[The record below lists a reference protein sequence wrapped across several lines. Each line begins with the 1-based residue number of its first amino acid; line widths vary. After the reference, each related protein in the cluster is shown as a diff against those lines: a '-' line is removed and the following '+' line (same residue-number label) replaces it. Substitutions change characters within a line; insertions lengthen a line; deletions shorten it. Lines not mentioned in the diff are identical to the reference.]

1 MSRNII
7 IALDAM
13 GGDHAPAM
21 VIDGAAIARRKYPH
35 LSFQFYGDE
44 TKIKPMIARHHELR
58 DTEIF
63 HAPTSVPADMK
74 PSTALRQG
82 KHSSMR
88 LAINAVAESRAHGVV
103 SAGNT
108 GALMVM
114 ARMVLGML
122 PGIER
127 PAITTTIPTM
137 RSRCVMLD
145 LGANL
150 ECDPE
155 NLVQFAIM
163 GGLFARAIGIPEPN
177 IALLNIGMEEMKGHD
192 EIRAAAAI
200 LKETPVPGRFI
211 GYMEADDIPTGRAD
225 VVVTDGFTGNIALKT
240 AEGTAK
246 LCASFL
252 KQAMQSS
259 FMAKM
264 GALLASN
271 AFKLMKQQMDPRA
284 YNGAMLLGLQ
294 GICVK
299 SHGGVDARGFANA
312 IHVAS
317 QLIERGLNDTIKD
330 EFARLYG
337 MQAAPLID
345 QPAQDDAS

>member
-1 MSRNII
+1 MNARIT

-13 GGDHAPAM
+13 GGDHAPSI
-21 VIDGAAIARRKYPH
+21 VVDGAAIAQRNHPNIA
-35 LSFQFYGDE
+35 FQLYGDE
-44 TKIKPMIARHHELR
+44 EKLRRLVSSHSELSAV
-58 DTEIF
+58 EIF
-63 HAPTSVPADMK
+63 HAPAAIPNNMR

-82 KHSSMR
+82 KDSSMR
-88 LAINAVAESRAHGVV
+88 YAINAVAEGRAHGIV

-108 GALMVM
+108 GALMVI
-114 ARMVLGML
+114 ARMVLGMI

-127 PAITTTIPTM
+127 PAITGILPTM
-137 RSRCVMLD
+137 RGRCVMLD
-145 LGANL
+145 MGANL

-163 GGLFARAIGIPEPN
+163 GSLFARAIGFAEPN
-177 IALLNIGMEEMKGHD
+177 VALLNIGMEEMKGHD

-200 LKETPVPGRFI
+200 LKETPIPGRFL

-252 KQAMQSS
+252 KQAVQSS
-259 FMAKM
+259 WIAKI
-264 GALLASN
+264 GALLAS
-271 AFKLMKQQMDPRA
+271 AALKSMKNRMDPRA

-299 SHGGVDARGFANA
+299 SHGGTDARGFANA
-312 IHVAS
+312 INVAV
-317 QLIERGLNDTIKD
+317 QLVEHKLNDTIKD
-330 EFARLYG
+330 ELAKLYG
-337 MQAAPLID
+337 MQATPMID
-345 QPAQDDAS
+345 QVAAPGP